1 LASLHYV
8 TFIELLAVFLME
20 ALSFD
25 SDQFTNNSMK
35 KVVSVF
41 CTDKNRGGQD
51 RAFQFWDG
59 LVNYKTHYYL
69 SSFRPLLRGNSTTS
83 NGLILKMNRG
93 YNGMSRELEKF
104 AL

>member
-8 TFIELLAVFLME
+8 TFIELLAVFPME

-51 RAFQFWDG
+51 RAF
-59 LVNYKTHYYL
+59 
-69 SSFRPLLRGNSTTS
+69 
-83 NGLILKMNRG
+83 
-93 YNGMSRELEKF
+93 
-104 AL
+104 